1 MHAHASLK
9 GLYRLVMLSSKS
21 SSARADLEGR
31 KLLAELGF
39 DGGAPGWQEA
49 GEPASV
55 ETELKISPDG
65 RQVEAEI
72 YNGSPR

>member
-1 MHAHASLK
+1 MKRTTLIAQLAGLAVSVAATWAAAAAPAEPTASC
-9 GLYRLVMLSSKS
+9 GT
-21 SSARADLEGR
+21 
-31 KLLAELGF
+31 LLG
-39 DGGAPGWQEA
+39 GWQVT

-55 ETELKISPDG
+55 ETELKISLDG